1 MKAAPGWKN
10 MQPQTTP
17 HTQTAPV
24 SQQDSICL
32 RSIQAASL
40 LTIATTLLLFAAH
53 QNAYACGFLI
63 GALLS
68 LLSLISLTVIVP
80 FLFQPNAPRYMSA
93 LLLLTLFMKLP
104 LFVVGLYLMTHLRGV
119 APAAGAI
126 GIGLGPVVIGLKT
139 AGSALLEGLRS
150 ALPAVADEPKAVE
163 DVVLTQTA
171 HTMRPRIAELASE

>member
-1 MKAAPGWKN
+1 MQNAPTP
-10 MQPQTTP
+10 PQDT
-17 HTQTAPV
+17 
-24 SQQDSICL
+24 ICL
-32 RSIQAASL
+32 RSIQATGL
-40 LTIATTLLLFAAH
+40 LTITTTLLLLAAH
-53 QNAYACGFLI
+53 QNAYAWGFLI

-104 LFVVGLYLMTHLRGV
+104 MFVVGLYLMTHLRGV

-139 AGSALLEGLRS
+139 AGSALLESMRN
-150 ALPAVADEPKAVE
+150 ALPIVADIPEVEEAVE
-163 DVVLTQTA
+163 LTQTA
-171 HTMRPRIAELASE
+171 HNMRSRIAELVSE